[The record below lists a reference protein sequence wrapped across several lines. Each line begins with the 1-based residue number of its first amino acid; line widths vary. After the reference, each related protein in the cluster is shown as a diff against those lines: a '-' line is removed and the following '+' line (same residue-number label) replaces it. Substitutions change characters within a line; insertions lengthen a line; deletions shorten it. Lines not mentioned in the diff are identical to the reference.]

1 MSTAERNGLADHEPT
16 PEELAAIETAAV
28 PAVPV
33 PSSVQKL
40 IETGKARGYVTTEEI
55 LKTVPR
61 PEDEVGRLDEIYAEL
76 FEAGVEVLDEP
87 PAAAPEREAVA
98 AVAERRLPD
107 VEGIAIEDPVRLY
120 LQEIGRVALLSG
132 DEELEMARHIAEA
145 NLASEV
151 LLGEEA
157 RRVLEANANLPPE
170 KRLSPGEQ
178 RSREAMVQQGWKIR
192 AMLGQEHALDHERLD
207 AILARGDDARKR
219 LTEANLRLVVS
230 VAKRYIGRGMS
241 LLDLIQEGNVGLLR
255 AVEKF
260 DYSKGYKFSTYATWW
275 IRQAITRA
283 LADQARTIRIPV
295 HMVELINRLT
305 RASRRLQQ
313 DLGRDPTPQEL
324 ASEVGLSLEK
334 VLSILKTSMEPISLE
349 MPVGQE
355 EDSHLGDFIEDQKI
369 REPDDEASRKL
380 LREQLRQVLDS
391 LSEREREVLAMRFGL
406 QDGHVRTLEEVGQA
420 FGVTRERIRQIEVKA
435 LRKLR
440 HPTRSKK
447 LRDYLE
453 T

>member
-1 MSTAERNGLADHEPT
+1 MTEEIHRTEAAEEPS
-16 PEELAAIETAAV
+16 PEELAEIEQS
-28 PAVPV
+28 PPRPV
-33 PSSVQKL
+33 SSKVQRL
-40 IETGKARGYVTTEEI
+40 IEVGKGRGYVTTEEI
-55 LKTVPR
+55 LKALPH
-61 PEDEVGRLDEIYAEL
+61 PEEDLGQLDEIYAEL
-76 FEAGVEVLDEP
+76 FEAGVEVVDQV
-87 PAAAPEREAVA
+87 PAAPREPKAVVAEAPRRGTPELERA
-98 AVAERRLPD
+98 AV
-107 VEGIAIEDPVRLY
+107 EDPVRLY
-120 LQEIGRVALLSG
+120 LQEIGRVPLLSSE
-132 DEELEMARHIAEA
+132 DEILMARQIARA
-145 NLASEV
+145 NLAGDV
-151 LLGEEA
+151 LRGEEA
-157 RRVLEANANLPPE
+157 RNSLLIDAAKPPE
-170 KRLSPGEQ
+170 QRMPPDKRRELELIARQGEEVARQLSDRPLTRQELEDIL
-178 RSREAMVQQGWKIR
+178 SQGDK
-192 AMLGQEHALDHERLD
+192 
-207 AILARGDDARKR
+207 ARRR

-283 LADQARTIRIPV
+283 LADQSRTIRIPV
-295 HMVELINRLT
+295 HMVEMINRLA

-313 DLGRDPTPQEL
+313 VLGRDPTPQEL
-324 ASEVGLSLEK
+324 ADEVGIPLEK
-334 VLSILKTSMEPISLE
+334 VLAILKTSMEPISLE

-391 LSEREREVLAMRFGL
+391 LSEREQEVLAMRFGL
-406 QDGHVRTLEEVGQA
+406 QDGHIRTLEEVGQA

>member
-1 MSTAERNGLADHEPT
+1 MVEPEEELPLSLDHEPS
-16 PEELAAIETAAV
+16 PEELAEIEKAAG
-28 PAVPV
+28 PATPV
-33 PSSVQKL
+33 PSQVQKL
-40 IETGKARGYVTTEEI
+40 IALGKTRGYVTTEEI
-55 LKTVPR
+55 LKALPK
-61 PEDEVGRLDEIYAEL
+61 PEEEVSQLDEIYAEL
-76 FEAGVEVLDEP
+76 FEAGIEVVDEA
-87 PAAAPEREAVA
+87 PAVKAAPVVPLRRAFPEA
-98 AVAERRLPD
+98 
-107 VEGIAIEDPVRLY
+107 EGAGVEDPVRLY
-120 LQEIGRVALLSG
+120 LQEIGRVPLLTA
-132 DEELEMARHIAEA
+132 EEESEMARQIAEA
-145 NLASEV
+145 NMASEI

-157 RRVLEANANLPPE
+157 RLCLLNDTQQPPE
-170 KRLSPGEQ
+170 RQMAEGERQ
-178 RSREAMVQQGWKIR
+178 SQEAL
-192 AMLGQEHALDHERLD
+192 MLQGQETATRLCRERPLPREELET
-207 AILARGDDARKR
+207 ILALGDKARRR

-295 HMVELINRLT
+295 HMVEMINRLT

-313 DLGRDPTPQEL
+313 VLGRDPSPQEL
-324 ASEVGLSLEK
+324 ADEVGLSMEK
-334 VLSILKTSMEPISLE
+334 VLAILKTSMEPISLE

-355 EDSHLGDFIEDQKI
+355 DDSHLGDFIEDPKI

-380 LREQLRQVLDS
+380 LREQLRQVLGS
-391 LSEREREVLAMRFGL
+391 LSEREREVLSMRFGL
-406 QDGHVRTLEEVGQA
+406 QDGQIRTLEEVGQA